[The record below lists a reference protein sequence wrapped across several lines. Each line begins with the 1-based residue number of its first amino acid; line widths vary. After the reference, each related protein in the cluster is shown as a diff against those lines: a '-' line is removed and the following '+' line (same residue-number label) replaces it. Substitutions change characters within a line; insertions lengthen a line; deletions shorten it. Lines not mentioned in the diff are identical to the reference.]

1 MIDFIAHLSHTT
13 LYPTLFVGV
22 IALGG
27 IVLLPAMYLA
37 MSGMFS
43 LVHLFVITLLA
54 NLTSECVWYMIGF
67 RAKKDRLYR
76 LGFIKKRM
84 EEAKKF
90 STFFTAHGAL
100 LVFLSKF
107 IYGTRIAGQILAG
120 VHRINFLK
128 FLFATTLGSMIW
140 FAIFYVLL
148 KTADFSVSS
157 VKSVASHIQLTFL
170 MVAVVLTCINIF
182 TGTYVRKRIM
192 K

>member
-1 MIDFIAHLSHTT
+1 VIDFIAHLSHTA
-13 LYPTLFVGV
+13 LYPTLFFGV

-37 MSGMFS
+37 MAGTFS
-43 LVHLFVITLLA
+43 LIHLFVITLLA
-54 NLTSECVWYMIGF
+54 NLTSECMWYAIGL

-76 LGFIKKRM
+76 MGFIKKRID
-84 EEAKKF
+84 EAKKF
-90 STFFTAHGAL
+90 SAFFTAHGAL

-107 IYGTRIAGQILAG
+107 IYGTRIAGQIIAG
-120 VHRINFLK
+120 MHRINFFK

-140 FAIFYVLL
+140 FTIFYVLL
-148 KTADFSVSS
+148 RTADLSVSS

-170 MVAVVLTCINIF
+170 VVAIVLTCINIF